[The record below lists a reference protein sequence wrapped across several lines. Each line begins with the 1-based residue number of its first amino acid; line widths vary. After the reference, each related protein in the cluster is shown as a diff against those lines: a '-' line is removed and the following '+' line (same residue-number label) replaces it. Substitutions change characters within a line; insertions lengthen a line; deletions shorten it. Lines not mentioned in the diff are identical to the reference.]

1 MAQRPSHK
9 KSSFKTIDDVINTE
23 KDFVNLRETIKNYDI
38 VDSFSKIF
46 PELSLIAKAIKV
58 EKKIL
63 FLRVENSVW
72 RSELS
77 FRKNLIVEKINI
89 YFSEEIIKTIKFL

>member
-1 MAQRPSHK
+1 MAQRRSLK
-9 KSSFKTIDDVINTE
+9 SSSFKTIDDVINTE
-23 KDFVNLRETIKNYDI
+23 REFANLKESIKNYDI

-46 PELSLIAKAIKV
+46 PELSLIANAVKV

-63 FLRVENSVW
+63 YLRVENSVW

-89 YFSEEIIKTIKFL
+89 YFNEVIVKTIKFI

>member
-1 MAQRPSHK
+1 MVQWRSHK
-9 KSSFKTIDDVINTE
+9 SSSFKTINDVINTE
-23 KDFVNLRETIKNYDI
+23 KEFTNLKETIKNYDI

-46 PELSLIAKAIKV
+46 PELSVIAKAVKV

-77 FRKNLIVEKINI
+77 FRKSLIVEKINI
-89 YFSEEIIKTIKFL
+89 YFNEQIIKTIKFI